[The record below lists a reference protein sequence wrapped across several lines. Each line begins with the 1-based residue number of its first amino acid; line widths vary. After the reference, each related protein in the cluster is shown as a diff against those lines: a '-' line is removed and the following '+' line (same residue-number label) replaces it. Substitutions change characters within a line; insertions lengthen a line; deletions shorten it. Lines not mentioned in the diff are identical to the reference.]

1 MRSLSMHHV
10 IIIIIN
16 AQMEFHILS
25 FFSVVAF
32 HLAYIYGVQNEFYY
46 FWTGTQHVALK
57 EWEREREVGG
67 GKDIQTETE
76 EECEMR

>member
-46 FWTGTQHVALK
+46 FWTGTDSMQ
-57 EWEREREVGG
+57 RN
-67 GKDIQTETE
+67 T
-76 EECEMR
+76 